1 LKGTSLVLTVIMPVY
16 NAMPFVDEAV
26 RSILSQDILDLEIL
40 ALDGGS
46 TDGSVDF
53 LRSVEDPRLKV
64 VAFEKLGLG
73 ATLKYGLEA
82 CTTPLFARMDA
93 DDRCAPSRLRK
104 QLAFLE
110 DHPEV
115 GMVGT
120 QFQYIGISGSGAL
133 SPEMPCDHD
142 NITRGLYDKKL
153 TLVHGSLV
161 GRTQTVLRAGG
172 YRVRGMG
179 EDWDMF
185 LRVSERTRLANLPE
199 RLYEWRLHDQ
209 NAELPHLMD
218 QQIGIDFA
226 CECARRRSEGIPEI
240 DFDEFVAD
248 LGRQSLVRRLM
259 KRADVYSLAQYR
271 IALTTI
277 AGNRRAQ
284 GYARLA
290 YSAACSPSRT
300 FRRVRRALAARSARG
315 SATDDSDGSGG

>member
-1 LKGTSLVLTVIMPVY
+1 MLTVIMPVY
-16 NAMPFVDEAV
+16 NAMPFLAEAV
-26 RSILSQDILDLEIL
+26 QSILAQEVSDFELM

-53 LRSVEDPRLKV
+53 LRGVDDPRLKV
-64 VAFEKLGLG
+64 VAFDRLGLG

-82 CTTPLFARMDA
+82 CGTPLFARMDA
-93 DDRCAPSRLRK
+93 DDRCDPSRLRK
-104 QLAFLE
+104 QLAFLK
-110 DHPEV
+110 DHPGV

-120 QFQYIGISGSGAL
+120 QFRYVGVGGEGAL
-133 SPEMPCDHD
+133 SPELPCDHD
-142 NITRGLYDKKL
+142 TIAEGLRNKKL
-153 TLVHGSLV
+153 TLVHGSLLA
-161 GRTQTVLRAGG
+161 RTEIVRRAGG

-185 LRVSERTRLANLPE
+185 LRVSERTRLANLSE

-226 CECARRRSEGIPEI
+226 CECARRRREGIPEI
-240 DFDEFVAD
+240 DFDDFVAG
-248 LGRQSLVRRLM
+248 LGQRSILSRLM
-259 KRADVYSLAQYR
+259 KRADIYSIAQYR

-277 AGNRRAQ
+277 SSGRPVG

-290 YSAACSPSRT
+290 YSAACSPNRT
-300 FRRVRRALAARSARG
+300 LRRIRRALATK
-315 SATDDSDGSGG
+315 ATAGNDTKVDGTGA